1 MAAGGVTAVDGG
13 VTAFG
18 ISAAVTVD
26 VSVIA
31 SCIVGIDAAAGW
43 SGSCGVLNVAAV
55 GLVVVAVV
63 VLAGSGGAR
72 VDDGTGRAVVG
83 VAAVAGSVV
92 VVDGFGQGVHAAF
105 GGGAVVG

>member
-1 MAAGGVTAVDGG
+1 MAASGLPV
-13 VTAFG
+13 
-18 ISAAVTVD
+18 IRVTVD

-31 SCIVGIDAAAGW
+31 SCIVGIDAAVGL
-43 SGSCGVLNVAAV
+43 SGCCGAVSVAAV
-55 GLVVVAVV
+55 GLVVVVVV

-72 VDDGTGRAVVG
+72 VDDGTGPAVVGVG

-105 GGGAVVG
+105 GGAAFVG